1 MYPIIENMSASQT
14 AELTKVPDCPHVH
27 VKDLGIEALRDIVRR
42 ETEGGLKVV
51 RFLTKA
57 MDGEFSNYEPD
68 HELEA
73 AKILAQ
79 LGSDEA
85 AEFVRSYGQRR
96 RRRSS
101 PKGERAS
108 SKKLASDYGQSDPYL
123 VIEPVISDIARFIRD
138 ETSSGKTIVRRL
150 IQIMETC
157 EDPYKPNH
165 NLSAARELLNRGWSM
180 PNAIECSWL
189 CAHHV
194 SAEYFNGQ
202 KSQEHRNGYKPSKEV
217 DDTTPSTAQDTENA
231 DTAQAAVAVE
241 ARPEP
246 AEARPEPAEGGSPK
260 TGFTDIDSLPE
271 RFWMRVL
278 DLCARGWKRRA
289 ASPGSLSVPTT
300 LSPTYAPSRYWTSP
314 KWTSPTTMWPRGS
327 GRVSAN
333 RSRFRKTGASCRAID
348 RNVPSP
354 PSGSWSWTGCAASPS
369 KTPSPSNSPTPDPGS
384 PPLHRHSRTAKSPRQ
399 EPNLRCDALDPMLG
413 LF

>member
-1 MYPIIENMSASQT
+1 M
-14 AELTKVPDCPHVH
+14 TKVPDCPHVH

-101 PKGERAS
+101 PKGERTS

-246 AEARPEPAEGGSPK
+246 AEARPEPAEARPEPAEGGSPK

-278 DLCARGWKRRA
+278 DLCERLEEKGSIPRLPLGPDDPLPDVCSIKILDFPEVDLTDDDVAARFWARVGEQIEIQEDW
-289 ASPGSLSVPTT
+289 GEL
-300 LSPTYAPSRYWTSP
+300 SRYRPERPEPSIWELVLDR
-314 KWTSPTTMWPRGS
+314 M
-327 GRVSAN
+327 
-333 RSRFRKTGASCRAID
+333 RSESQQD
-348 RNVPSP
+348 PESQQL
-354 PSGSWSWTGCAASPS
+354 
-369 KTPSPSNSPTPDPGS
+369 PD
-384 PPLHRHSRTAKSPRQ
+384 T
-399 EPNLRCDALDPMLG
+399 
-413 LF
+413 

>member
-180 PNAIECSWL
+180 PNAVECSWL

-278 DLCARGWKRRA
+278 DLCARLEEKGSIPRLPLGPDDPLPDVCSIKILDFPEVDLTDDDVA
-289 ASPGSLSVPTT
+289 ARFWARVGEQIEIQEDWGEL
-300 LSPTYAPSRYWTSP
+300 SRYRPERPEPSIWEL
-314 KWTSPTTMWPRGS
+314 
-327 GRVSAN
+327 VL
-333 RSRFRKTGASCRAID
+333 D
-348 RNVPSP
+348 RMRNESQQDPESQQL
-354 PSGSWSWTGCAASPS
+354 
-369 KTPSPSNSPTPDPGS
+369 PD
-384 PPLHRHSRTAKSPRQ
+384 T
-399 EPNLRCDALDPMLG
+399 
-413 LF
+413 

>member
-1 MYPIIENMSASQT
+1 MYPIIENMGTSDT

-101 PKGERAS
+101 PKGERTS

-180 PNAIECSWL
+180 PNAVECSWL

-246 AEARPEPAEGGSPK
+246 AEARPEPAEARPEPAEGGSPK

-278 DLCARGWKRRA
+278 DLCERLEEKGSIPRLPLGPDDPLPDVCSIKILDFPEVDLTDDDVAARFWARVGEQIEIQEDW
-289 ASPGSLSVPTT
+289 GEL
-300 LSPTYAPSRYWTSP
+300 SRYRPERPEPSIWELVLDR
-314 KWTSPTTMWPRGS
+314 M
-327 GRVSAN
+327 
-333 RSRFRKTGASCRAID
+333 RSESQQD
-348 RNVPSP
+348 PESQQL
-354 PSGSWSWTGCAASPS
+354 
-369 KTPSPSNSPTPDPGS
+369 PD
-384 PPLHRHSRTAKSPRQ
+384 T
-399 EPNLRCDALDPMLG
+399 
-413 LF
+413 

>member
-1 MYPIIENMSASQT
+1 MYPIIENMSASET

-85 AEFVRSYGQRR
+85 AEFVRSYSQRR
-96 RRRSS
+96 RTRSS
-101 PKGERAS
+101 PKGERTS

-180 PNAIECSWL
+180 PNAVECSWL

-246 AEARPEPAEGGSPK
+246 AEVDSQDESTEAGPEPAEARPEPAKGAP
-260 TGFTDIDSLPE
+260 P
-271 RFWMRVL
+271 
-278 DLCARGWKRRA
+278 RRA
-289 ASPGSLSVPTT
+289 
-300 LSPTYAPSRYWTSP
+300 SPTS
-314 KWTSPTTMWPRGS
+314 
-327 GRVSAN
+327 
-333 RSRFRKTGASCRAID
+333 I
-348 RNVPSP
+348 PSP
-354 PSGSWSWTGCAASPS
+354 NASG
-369 KTPSPSNSPTPDPGS
+369 
-384 PPLHRHSRTAKSPRQ
+384 
-399 EPNLRCDALDPMLG
+399 
-413 LF
+413 